1 MVHTDGHHKLIRWRF
16 VTHAGIDG
24 YSRLIVFMKCSTNN
38 RASTV
43 LDQFL
48 KGVQCFGLP
57 SRVRSDFGRE
67 NVLVARY
74 MLSNRGPDRNSMIT
88 GCSTHNQRIERLW
101 RDLHCCVTKLFYRL
115 FYFLESHGILDH
127 SNPQCLYALHYVFLP
142 RINHAIDLFVE
153 GWNNHGIRTAGR
165 HSPRQLFT
173 SGILR
178 LQHSGL
184 VAMDFMNGVDSSYG
198 VDNEGPTPSEEDPE
212 GVMVPENTLN
222 LTEETLSRLK
232 AQVNPLAPSDNHGI
246 ELYEQSLSIISQDT

>member
-1 MVHTDGHHKLIRWRF
+1 MLYLSLYEPVYFMVYTDGHHKLIRWRF

-48 KGVQCFGLP
+48 KGVRSFGLP

-88 GCSTHNQRIERLW
+88 GCSTHNQRIVARLCHKTI
-101 RDLHCCVTKLFYRL
+101 LSPIL
-115 FYFLESHGILDH
+115 GILDH
-127 SNPQCLYALHYVFLP
+127 TNAQCLYALEYVFLP
-142 RINHAIDLFVE
+142 RINHAIHLFVG
-153 GWNNHGIRTAGR
+153 GWSIRTAGR
-165 HSPRQLFT
+165 LSPRQLFA
-173 SGILR
+173 SGILS

-184 VAMDFMNGVDSSYG
+184 VAVDFVLIIH
-198 VDNEGPTPSEEDPE
+198 
-212 GVMVPENTLN
+212 MVSTMRAQLLYKKIQKELWYQKT
-222 LTEETLSRLK
+222 LTEETLTRLK
-232 AQVNPLAPSDNHGI
+232 AQLLRNRTL
-246 ELYEQSLSIISQDT
+246 